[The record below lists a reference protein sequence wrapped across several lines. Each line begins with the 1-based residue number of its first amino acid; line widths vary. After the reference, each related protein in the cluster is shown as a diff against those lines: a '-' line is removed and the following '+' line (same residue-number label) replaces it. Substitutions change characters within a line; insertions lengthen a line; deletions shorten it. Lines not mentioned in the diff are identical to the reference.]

1 MEQWLTVVAFATLL
15 TVIGIEVWRNCAG
28 EGRCLR
34 RRTLRGRAVGNA
46 PRSRSGGGA
55 RPRRLGRRVPRSPR
69 NLSADQRFW
78 YVQQWT
84 QLQRSAATRPATALL
99 DADELLTRLL
109 DDLGYP
115 TGRFA
120 EVAPSLSAPHAA
132 VVDDYRAASDAAFD
146 TRLGLAGTTEIREAV
161 RRFGVVFERLAQA
174 QVSIEV
180 EETAA

>member
-46 PRSRSGGGA
+46 PR
-55 RPRRLGRRVPRSPR
+55 RLGRRVPRSLR

-161 RRFGVVFERLAQA
+161 RRFRVVFERLAQA
-174 QVSIEV
+174 QVSSEV